1 MKASVLSV
9 GLPKQQKF
17 WPGNG
22 RQDKEVDA
30 NMGCSRLRRLVWY
43 DLFCA
48 FVLVFAAL
56 CGSSLNEAGI

>member
-1 MKASVLSV
+1 MKASVLLV

-30 NMGCSRLRRLVWY
+30 NTGCSRLRRLVCC
-43 DLFCA
+43 DLFSA

-56 CGSSLNEAGI
+56 YGSSLNEAGI

>member
-1 MKASVLSV
+1 MEASLLFG

-22 RQDKEVDA
+22 SQDEEVDA
-30 NMGCSRLRRLVWY
+30 NIGCSRLRRLACC

-56 CGSSLNEAGI
+56 CASSLNEAGV